1 MTKLAAHEAELGGTP
16 AEREAAITRMQAR
29 QRGKL
34 ERKQT
39 EERVG
44 QGEMAGQKRSKKVA
58 EQDVAAQRMQA
69 RVRGGADRKVVE
81 ERKAAGDLPGQPRL
95 SDDYQGHAADQQGVE
110 AEAMAAAIAEADARA
125 AAVMQAR
132 ARGERDRK
140 EVQARQQE
148 GSLPGQQLQQP
159 AAVAEPADEPSW
171 VAKLEQL
178 GGSDDGPA
186 VTEAELDVAPAGA
199 DRPTGGGESK
209 AAAEARAPD
218 AVEAEAGAAE
228 AEVAEAVEV
237 VEEGGGRHRLRR
249 SSRIF
254 EEGGTA
260 EAAVEKV
267 RAVEAVEA
275 AEAAEAAAAEVEVVE
290 EGGGRHRLRRSSRI
304 FEEGG
309 TAEAAAEEVRAVEA
323 AVEEG
328 GGVGGAAAA
337 AVEMV
342 EEAVQAAVQRALQ
355 MAVQMTVDTSWL
367 ADAKAA
373 EAKAAEVTVS
383 VDAAGQ
389 ARVSI
394 DAAGQ
399 ATASAEAASLA
410 AEAAVSAEADAKAA
424 AVMQARAR
432 GERDRKAVQARQQ
445 EGSLPGQQRQQQELQ
460 QETDEKVAVVRAD
473 VQQLKEAHLDLRPL
487 AGAAAQQMLSPR
499 MEQLLSPKGIQ
510 WVQQHMQTR
519 CCGSRGKLPKNSK
532 LPRLPLP
539 GGALQGG
546 SGLFG
551 TPLLSSLMLEYGD
564 WVQRYS

>member
-1 MTKLAAHEAELGGTP
+1 MGGAGTPTRGDAASPRAGGTPRTAAAAQTPELGGTSGPGTAEPSWVTKLAAHEAELGGTP

-95 SDDYQGHAADQQGVE
+95 LDDDQGHTAAEQGVE
-110 AEAMAAAIAEADARA
+110 AEAMAAAIAEADAR
-125 AAVMQAR
+125 
-132 ARGERDRK
+132 
-140 EVQARQQE
+140 
-148 GSLPGQQLQQP
+148 
-159 AAVAEPADEPSW
+159 
-171 VAKLEQL
+171 
-178 GGSDDGPA
+178 
-186 VTEAELDVAPAGA
+186 
-199 DRPTGGGESK
+199 
-209 AAAEARAPD
+209 
-218 AVEAEAGAAE
+218 
-228 AEVAEAVEV
+228 
-237 VEEGGGRHRLRR
+237 
-249 SSRIF
+249 
-254 EEGGTA
+254 
-260 EAAVEKV
+260 
-267 RAVEAVEA
+267 
-275 AEAAEAAAAEVEVVE
+275 
-290 EGGGRHRLRRSSRI
+290 
-304 FEEGG
+304 
-309 TAEAAAEEVRAVEA
+309 
-323 AVEEG
+323 
-328 GGVGGAAAA
+328 
-337 AVEMV
+337 
-342 EEAVQAAVQRALQ
+342 
-355 MAVQMTVDTSWL
+355 
-367 ADAKAA
+367 
-373 EAKAAEVTVS
+373 
-383 VDAAGQ
+383 
-389 ARVSI
+389 
-394 DAAGQ
+394 
-399 ATASAEAASLA
+399 
-410 AEAAVSAEADAKAA
+410 AA

-499 MEQLLSPKGIQ
+499 MEQLLSPKGMQ